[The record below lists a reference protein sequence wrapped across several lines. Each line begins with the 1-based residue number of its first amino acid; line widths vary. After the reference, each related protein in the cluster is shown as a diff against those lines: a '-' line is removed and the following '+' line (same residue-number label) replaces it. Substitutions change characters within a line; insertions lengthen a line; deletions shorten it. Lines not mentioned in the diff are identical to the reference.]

1 MGQGSEVAKT
11 FEANGLMDALRWAW
25 RSAASHAYDEHN
37 PEVGHTLAN
46 LGLNAHNQLKDR
58 IERVGQTGA
67 YRLPTVDDA
76 DDTPDRL
83 PSGEDVLHAGLDR
96 DEIISMI
103 ALDPGAIVRCDFN
116 GSPGF
121 RMGNYLV
128 LMQSHPL
135 GQVQDI
141 RWSQKSATKQR
152 AASQGDPDQYALF
165 DDIHSDAP
173 ESGDDLRV
181 LVLAHAIDPDTG
193 RPELH
198 LGQPSMNEHDESPW
212 YWLFEIRDDLP
223 RPNAGTHSDD
233 TPAIDP
239 NEGVPDATVKRR
251 MQSEERVS

>member
-1 MGQGSEVAKT
+1 MSQRSEAAKT

-67 YRLPTVDDA
+67 YRLPTVDD
-76 DDTPDRL
+76 TPAPL

-96 DEIISMI
+96 DDIMSMI
-103 ALDPGAIVRCDFN
+103 TMDPGAIVRCDLN

-121 RMGNYLV
+121 RVGNYL
-128 LMQSHPL
+128 LLLQSHPV
-135 GQVQDI
+135 GQVQGI

-152 AASQGDPDQYALF
+152 AALQGNPDQYSLF
-165 DDIHSDAP
+165 DDIYSAAL
-173 ESGDDLRV
+173 EAGDDLRV

-193 RPELH
+193 RAELH
-198 LGQPSMNEHDESPW
+198 LGQPSMNEHGDSPW
-212 YWLFEIRDDLP
+212 YWLFQIRDDLP
-223 RPNAGTHSDD
+223 RPDAGTRRDH

-239 NEGVPDATVKRR
+239 NEGVPNAMVRR
-251 MQSEERVS
+251 RRQSEGRVS